1 MSQDASSSVSIAK
14 RKPGR
19 PPSEAAR
26 QAILNTAYR
35 ILMQEGLGRLTI
47 ERVALEAGVG
57 KPTIYRSW
65 TNAQELAMAAFL
77 SRPEAQTVEPAAKSK
92 RRKMGTSSA
101 RAALKSHLASVIR
114 AFATNRGRQITLTMA
129 SADPESELAK
139 AFRSQIILK
148 GREVGRRLLELAVA
162 SGEIRLNGN
171 MEAVLDMVYGPL
183 YFRLLVGHLA
193 LTDDFSN
200 QLVDTVFDGV
210 GSASPLRAS

>member
-1 MSQDASSSVSIAK
+1 MNQEPPSIVK
-14 RKPGR
+14 KKPGR

-26 QAILNTAYR
+26 QAILDTAYR
-35 ILMQEGLGRLTI
+35 ILMQDGLGRLTM

-77 SRPEAQTVEPAAKSK
+77 SRPEVEFAHSVANVK
-92 RRKMGTSSA
+92 RGIEATKGLSA
-101 RAALKSHLASVIR
+101 RFALKSHLASVTR

-129 SADPESELAK
+129 SADPESELSK

-148 GREVGRRLLELAVA
+148 GREVGRRLLEVAVT
-162 SGEIRLNGN
+162 SGEIQLKNSI
-171 MEAVLDMVYGPL
+171 ETVLDMIYGPL

-193 LTDDFSN
+193 LTDDFSS

-210 GSASPLRAS
+210 DGGS

>member
-1 MSQDASSSVSIAK
+1 MTK

-19 PPSEAAR
+19 PPNEAAR
-26 QAILNTAYR
+26 EAILDTAYR

-77 SRPEAQTVEPAAKSK
+77 SRPDVLSAEEGTKTK
-92 RRKMGTSSA
+92 GTRKA
-101 RAALKSHLASVIR
+101 RATARLALKSHLTSVMR
-114 AFATNRGRQITLTMA
+114 AFASTRGRQITLTMA

-148 GREVGRRLLELAVA
+148 GREIGRRLLEVAHA
-162 SGEIRLNGN
+162 SGEIHLNGN
-171 MEAVLDMVYGPL
+171 IETVLDMVYGPL
-183 YFRLLVGHLA
+183 YFRLLVGHQA
-193 LTDDFSN
+193 LSDDFAG
-200 QLVDTVFDGV
+200 QLVETVFDGIEQ
-210 GSASPLRAS
+210 SR

>member
-1 MSQDASSSVSIAK
+1 VINQEPPSIPK
-14 RKPGR
+14 KKPGR

-26 QAILNTAYR
+26 QAILATAYR
-35 ILMQEGLGRLTI
+35 ILMQDGLGRLTM
-47 ERVALEAGVG
+47 ERVAVEAGVG

-77 SRPEAQTVEPAAKSK
+77 SRPDVEVAETTLKAK
-92 RRKMGTSSA
+92 RGGSA
-101 RAALKSHLASVIR
+101 TKGLSVRDALKSHLASVTR

-148 GREVGRRLLELAVA
+148 GREVGRRLLEVAVA

-171 MEAVLDMVYGPL
+171 METVLDMVYGPL

-193 LTDDFSN
+193 LTGDFSN

-210 GSASPLRAS
+210 VHRER

>member
-1 MSQDASSSVSIAK
+1 MNQESPSILK
-14 RKPGR
+14 KKPGR
-19 PPSEAAR
+19 PPSEVAR
-26 QAILNTAYR
+26 QAILSTAYR
-35 ILMQEGLGRLTI
+35 ILMQDGLGRLTM

-77 SRPEAQTVEPAAKSK
+77 SRPDAEVAETAAKAK
-92 RRKMGTSSA
+92 RGSAAAKGLSA
-101 RAALKSHLASVIR
+101 RLALKAHLASVIR

-148 GREVGRRLLELAVA
+148 GREVGRRLLEVAVA
-162 SGEIRLNGN
+162 SGEIHLSGN

-193 LTDDFSN
+193 LADDFSN

-210 GSASPLRAS
+210 SRRLPSD

>member
-1 MSQDASSSVSIAK
+1 
-14 RKPGR
+14 
-19 PPSEAAR
+19 
-26 QAILNTAYR
+26 
-35 ILMQEGLGRLTI
+35 
-47 ERVALEAGVG
+47 
-57 KPTIYRSW
+57 
-65 TNAQELAMAAFL
+65 
-77 SRPEAQTVEPAAKSK
+77 
-92 RRKMGTSSA
+92 MGTSSA

-210 GSASPLRAS
+210 RPRE

>member
-1 MSQDASSSVSIAK
+1 MPK
-14 RKPGR
+14 KKPGR

-35 ILMQEGLGRLTI
+35 ILMQDGLGRLTM

-77 SRPEAQTVEPAAKSK
+77 SQPDVEVTETAAKAK
-92 RRKMGTSSA
+92 RG
-101 RAALKSHLASVIR
+101 RAATKGVSTRLALKAHVASVIR
-114 AFATNRGRQITLTMA
+114 AFATHRGRQITLTMA

-148 GREVGRRLLELAVA
+148 GREVGRRLLKVAVA
-162 SGEIRLNGN
+162 SGEIQLRGN
-171 MEAVLDMVYGPL
+171 VETVLDMVYGPL

-193 LTDDFSN
+193 LADEFAN

-210 GSASPLRAS
+210 AHRER